1 VGSGLRDRCSN
12 GYISV
17 VNCRVRAIISRIAA
31 EYRENFSGVCSSS
44 SCYYTF
50 GCRRRC
56 SIRSR
61 IYVVF
66 CLMVMMPIS
75 ALSVPQPASA
85 LADCQRMI
93 WRVEKARRTATSG
106 PAMRS

>member
-1 VGSGLRDRCSN
+1 MGSGLRDRCRN

-17 VNCRVRAIISRIAA
+17 VDCRVRAVISRIATG
-31 EYRENFSGVCSSS
+31 YRENFSGVCWCI
-44 SCYYTF
+44 SCYCTVRCR
-50 GCRRRC
+50 CRRC
-56 SIRSR
+56 GTRSR

-85 LADCQRMI
+85 LVDCQ
-93 WRVEKARRTATSG
+93 
-106 PAMRS
+106 